1 MSDFEESTHL
11 ARWCV
16 PVSLYR
22 LFFDREKGM
31 FEQTDSDQN
40 YQMQQQQQQQAT
52 VNNAQQ
58 PSESRTSGG
67 FLGGIL
73 RFVSIDI
80 EKKSIK

>member
-1 MSDFEESTHL
+1 
-11 ARWCV
+11 
-16 PVSLYR
+16 
-22 LFFDREKGM
+22 M

-40 YQMQQQQQQQAT
+40 YQMQQQQQQSA

-73 RFVSIDI
+73 RFVFYFER
-80 EKKSIK
+80 EKKSMK